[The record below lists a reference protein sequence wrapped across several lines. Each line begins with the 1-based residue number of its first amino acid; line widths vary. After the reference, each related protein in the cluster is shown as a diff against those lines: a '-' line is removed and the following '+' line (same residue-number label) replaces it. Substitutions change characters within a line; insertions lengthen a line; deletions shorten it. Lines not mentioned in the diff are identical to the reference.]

1 MECWLSK
8 DIWNWDAR
16 YESGTELDAEAWKR
30 AYEIWDRAKF
40 LIDKNDNLFCLSDG
54 ITNLKRSINQRL
66 KNIEKVYHFKNID
79 FENKAKGYL
88 ELLEQFDIVRPLIMK
103 ELLRIRNEIE
113 HNDAL
118 PPNANRC
125 QELVDIVWYFLKS
138 TDSLVQILKKSYY
151 FQFYDDEGSETQY
164 GFSVSVDYNS
174 HSNLKICGWFPASIV
189 SLSEKEDFLEVFLKD
204 FNGPEKFKNTNY
216 HQDKLETDRWVNGNI
231 RINNKTNYKN
241 IIKKLLITY

>member
-40 LIDKNDNLFCLSDG
+40 LIDINDNLFCLSDG

-138 TDSLVQILKKSYY
+138 TDSLVQI
-151 FQFYDDEGSETQY
+151 
-164 GFSVSVDYNS
+164 
-174 HSNLKICGWFPASIV
+174 
-189 SLSEKEDFLEVFLKD
+189 
-204 FNGPEKFKNTNY
+204 
-216 HQDKLETDRWVNGNI
+216 
-231 RINNKTNYKN
+231 
-241 IIKKLLITY
+241 